1 MAKPMAL
8 SGNFAAAFAT
18 KQINPHVVAA
28 YPITPQTLMMEK
40 FSEYVANGEV
50 DTELVCVE
58 SEHSAMSA
66 CIGAAAAGGRVITST
81 AANGLA
87 LMFEVVYIAASMRLP
102 ITMCVMNR
110 ALSGPIN
117 IHGDHSDSMGTRD
130 SGWIQIYNENAQ
142 EVYDTMFQAT
152 LIGENK
158 DVMLPVMV
166 NFDGFI
172 TSHKFERVDVL
183 DDAVV
188 KDYIGTYTPDHALLD
203 IDNPVTFGP
212 LDLFDYY
219 FEHKRQQVE
228 AMRNALPVA
237 QSVMKGYAK
246 ATGQAEYDIIEE
258 YMLDDAD
265 YVIVALSS
273 TAGTT
278 KFVVDKMRKEGKKV
292 GLLKIRLFRP
302 FPLDAVRTALEGKK
316 QIAVLDRSDSFG
328 AFGGPVYAE
337 VRNALYDMEDRPG
350 IVDYIYGLG
359 GRDINAVDI
368 EGVFNRLMSASGRM
382 SGDVQYLG
390 VRGD

>member
-258 YMLDDAD
+258 YKLDDAD

>member
-8 SGNFAAAFAT
+8 SGNFAAAYAT

-87 LMFEVVYIAASMRLP
+87 LMFEVVYIAASLRLP

-130 SGWIQIYNENAQ
+130 SGWIQIFNENAQ
-142 EVYDTMFQAT
+142 EVYDTMFQAVR
-152 LIGENK
+152 IGEHK

-172 TSHKFERVDVL
+172 TSHKFERVDTL
-183 DDAVV
+183 DDAAVR
-188 KDYIGTYTPDHALLD
+188 DYVGTYTPEHSLLD
-203 IDNPVTFGP
+203 TEDPVTYGP

-219 FEHKRQQVE
+219 FEHKRQQVD

-237 QSVMKGYAK
+237 REVLTSYARE
-246 ATGQAEYDIIEE
+246 TGQNEYDIIEA
-258 YMLDDAD
+258 YHLDDAD
-265 YVIVALSS
+265 VAIVALSS
-273 TAGTT
+273 TAGTA
-278 KFVVDKMRKEGKKV
+278 KFVVDRMRAEGKKV
-292 GLLKIRLFRP
+292 GLLKIRLLRP
-302 FPLDAVRTALEGKK
+302 FPVEAVREALAGVK
-316 QIAVLDRSDSFG
+316 QVAVLDRSDSFG
-328 AFGGPVYAE
+328 AYGGPVFAE
-337 VRNALYDMEDRPG
+337 VRNALYDAESRPG

-368 EGVFNRLMSASGRM
+368 EGVYNRMLSASGRM
-382 SGDVQYLG
+382 AGDVQYLG